1 MNTFHAELYVC
12 DKFRVECF
20 QPMNNHEKF
29 LMHFFSIGHHILYPL
44 TKFELKIQF
53 ISGELKKRNII
64 RG

>member
-1 MNTFHAELYVC
+1 MKVLIV
-12 DKFRVECF
+12 
-20 QPMNNHEKF
+20 
-29 LMHFFSIGHHILYPL
+29 FFNISRHVLYPL